1 MSKRRTISKNFND
14 DQILGITYDSN
25 GKKEI
30 HLKMGVR
37 KKYNPGYIDYDD
49 CHQRIALL
57 DQLENYRELTNQ
69 LFGDNELTA
78 NDDTDFN

>member
-1 MSKRRTISKNFND
+1 MKRRTISKHFND
-14 DQILGITYDSN
+14 DQILGVIIDEN
-25 GKKEI
+25 GRREI

-37 KKYNPGYIDYDD
+37 KKFNSGYIDYDD

-78 NDDTDFN
+78 NDEDFN